1 MANPQIE
8 AMRKLGMDE
17 AEIAQVLAD
26 DKRID
31 QGEKLFELTAEAEQE
46 SKKARNAGRK
56 PTVYQFQKRERKTD
70 NDKQMIIK
78 FLISHLQNWFQSD
91 SQCTYSACTNFD
103 VTNPEREFSFTFNG
117 KKYKLTLSC
126 PRS

>member
-1 MANPQIE
+1 MSAPSPKGVNPQIE

-17 AEIAQVLAD
+17 TEIAQVLAD

-31 QGEKLFELTAEAEQE
+31 QGEKLFDLGPNAEKV
-46 SKKARNAGRK
+46 SKEARNAGRK
-56 PTVYQFQKRERKTD
+56 PTVYQFQKRERKAD
-70 NDKQMIIK
+70 NVKQGLIELLIEVIK
-78 FLISHLQNWFQSD
+78 EQP
-91 SQCTYSACTNFD
+91 ACNSLEI
-103 VTNPEREFSFTFNG
+103 VNPEREFLFVWGG

>member
-1 MANPQIE
+1 MVNPQIE

-17 AEIAQVLAD
+17 AEIVQVLAD

-56 PTVYQFQKRERKTD
+56 PTVYQFQKRERKAD
-70 NDKQMIIK
+70 NVKQGLIELLTEVIK
-78 FLISHLQNWFQSD
+78 EQP
-91 SQCTYSACTNFD
+91 ACNNLEI
-103 VTNPEREFSFTFNG
+103 VNPEREFLFVWDG